1 MPRKRTKSAETQ
13 NSSKKNSL
21 DESEPQKSDL
31 KSLTP
36 ERAIEMY
43 LADRSQDLRQSSL
56 QTHRSA
62 LNFFERWLNTQ
73 EIENLNELTG
83 RQLHHYRIWR
93 REDAPTKTDVLAK
106 ATEQTQQRVVRQFIR
121 YCGQVDAVPCNL
133 YTKVRVPTVRDGEDA
148 RSNTVDADQAQAVI
162 RWLSD
167 YKYASLEHVTWLIL
181 ADTGARIGT
190 IRALDIDD
198 YCPSEEP
205 PHARVRH
212 RPETGTELK
221 NGSNGER
228 LIGLSKHVCAVV
240 DDYLDEQRPDVVDEH
255 GRVPLLATSRGRIS
269 TGTIRSY
276 IYRWSRPCEIGEG
289 CPHGRDIES
298 CDATESNQESKCPSS
313 ESPHAIRRGYISHQ
327 LSSGVDR
334 SYLSGRCDVS
344 EDVLRTHYD
353 ARDEHGKMEV
363 RRRELD
369 HARRDH
375 RSYGGR

>member
-1 MPRKRTKSAETQ
+1 MPRKRTQSAETQ
-13 NSSKKNSL
+13 NSSKKNSV

-31 KSLTP
+31 KSPTP

-73 EIENLNELTG
+73 EIENLNDLTG

-198 YCPSEEP
+198 YCPVRNLRM
-205 PHARVRH
+205 HAFV
-212 RPETGTELK
+212 TGPK
-221 NGSNGER
+221 P
-228 LIGLSKHVCAVV
+228 GLNSRTAV
-240 DDYLDEQRPDVVDEH
+240 
-255 GRVPLLATSRGRIS
+255 T
-269 TGTIRSY
+269 
-276 IYRWSRPCEIGEG
+276 
-289 CPHGRDIES
+289 
-298 CDATESNQESKCPSS
+298 
-313 ESPHAIRRGYISHQ
+313 
-327 LSSGVDR
+327 
-334 SYLSGRCDVS
+334 VS
-344 EDVLRTHYD
+344 
-353 ARDEHGKMEV
+353 A
-363 RRRELD
+363 
-369 HARRDH
+369 
-375 RSYGGR
+375 